1 MVNNKIIFMQFY
13 IFLQSLITFIIFFF
27 ITFLY
32 GQFFLDINK
41 KIFIDFKSKS
51 INFLKPSLG
60 FSIIIILS
68 YFLYFNL
75 NLNLKNII
83 LFFIVISLILI
94 VFTEKKK
101 LLLGFYK
108 VLKFSMPVFLVFIVF
123 ALINGEQFYIFR
135 GNYWDNMN
143 YISTALLI
151 KDFLYSELLEIRKL
165 NIFFYEHALSANKE
179 INTILH
185 NGTVNIFVRPI
196 SKVILS
202 IFFYFK
208 INNVF
213 FSNYL
218 FKVFLI
224 IQIFCSFYFMISQ
237 FKVSKKYL
245 ISIIFIFSFWTLYIF
260 EIDAHSHLGSIIF
273 FLALIGILIHQNMK
287 SIFLNKSNIHIFLLL
302 CVGSFI
308 FYPEFYMIF
317 TLFFIIFVLLHSNTL
332 KLINNEKKVFF
343 YLLVLFLIFTLP
355 TYYTNYLS
363 LFVRTTFAFNSAK
376 DWWGYYGLFLAG
388 DTIELITQQNIQII
402 KSLFKESNQIINF
415 FPIIKNFFIENG
427 FYLLPLNI
435 IPSLSGLYF
444 LTVGKITNS
453 FDYFYLFLTIF
464 LNLYIILIFK
474 KNIVKIFDKSNKINL
489 IFLSFFLIFLVLSL
503 ILITVGN
510 YWIFIKLYFFIS
522 PIIFLFFAIKL
533 TNKNKDLSLNSLFL
547 ILLIIFPFY
556 KFSTF
561 NYGIGRYDNFPSIIN
576 PAYKK
581 NIVWDFEKKD
591 ILECKSINF
600 TSKDKIIDGYIA
612 IKFYDLG
619 FKYNDKNIYKNS
631 KNGLK
636 DSKNNLC
643 ELRLINSKFKLKNE

>member
-1 MVNNKIIFMQFY
+1 MQFY

-51 INFLKPSLG
+51 IDFLKPSLG

-83 LFFIVISLILI
+83 FFFIVISLILI
-94 VFTEKKK
+94 LFTEKKK
-101 LLLGFYK
+101 LILGFYK
-108 VLKFSMPVFLVFIVF
+108 VSKFSIPVFLVFIIF

-135 GNYWDNMN
+135 GNYWDNMS

-151 KDFLYSELLEIRKL
+151 NDFLYSELLEIRKL
-165 NIFFYEHALSANKE
+165 NIFLYEHALSTNKE

-185 NGTVNIFVRPI
+185 NGTKNIFVRPI

-213 FSNYL
+213 FSNYF

-224 IQIFCSFYFMISQ
+224 VHIFCSFYFMISQ
-237 FKVSKKYL
+237 FRVSKKYF
-245 ISIIFIFSFWTLYIF
+245 ISIIFIFSFWTMYVF
-260 EIDAHSHLGSIIF
+260 EIDAQSQLGSIIF
-273 FLALIGILIHQNMK
+273 FLALIGILNHQNMK

-302 CVGSFI
+302 CVGLFI
-308 FYPEFYMIF
+308 FYPEFYLIF

-332 KLINNEKKVFF
+332 KIINNEKKKFF

-363 LFVRTTFAFNSAK
+363 LFVRTKFAFDLAK
-376 DWWGYYGLFLAG
+376 NWWGYYALFLTG
-388 DTIELITQQNIQII
+388 DTIELITQHNIQII
-402 KSLFKESNQIINF
+402 KSYFKESNLIINL
-415 FPIIKNFFIENG
+415 FPVIKNLFIENG
-427 FYLLPLNI
+427 FYLVPLNI

-453 FDYFYLFLTIF
+453 FDYLYLFLTIF

-474 KNIVKIFDKSNKINL
+474 NNIVKIFDKSNKINL

-503 ILITVGN
+503 ILISIGN
-510 YWIFIKLYFFIS
+510 YWILIKLYFFIG
-522 PIIFLFFAIKL
+522 PIIFLFFAIRL
-533 TNKNKDLSLNSLFL
+533 TNNNKELSLNSLFL

-576 PAYKK
+576 PTYKK

-600 TSKDKIIDGYIA
+600 TSNDKIIDGYIA

-619 FKYNDKNIYKNS
+619 FQYNGKNIYKAS

-636 DSKNNLC
+636 DSKNSLC
-643 ELRLINSKFKLKNE
+643 ELRLINSKFRLKNE

>member
-1 MVNNKIIFMQFY
+1 MQFY

-41 KIFIDFKSKS
+41 KIFINFKSKS
-51 INFLKPSLG
+51 IDFLKPSLG
-60 FSIIIILS
+60 FSIIIIFS
-68 YFLYFNL
+68 YCLYFNL

-83 LFFIVISLILI
+83 FIFIVLSLIIIL
-94 VFTEKKK
+94 FTEKKK

-108 VLKFSMPVFLVFIVF
+108 VSKFSIPIFFVFIVF

-143 YISTALLI
+143 YVSTALLI
-151 KDFLYSELLEIRKL
+151 KDFLYSELLVLKEL
-165 NIFFYEHALSANKE
+165 NSSAQYDQAL
-179 INTILH
+179 LH
-185 NGTVNIFVRPI
+185 NGTKNIFVRPI
-196 SKVILS
+196 SKVILA

-208 INNVF
+208 INSVF
-213 FSNYL
+213 FSNYF

-237 FKVSKKYL
+237 FKVSKKYT
-245 ISIIFIFSFWTLYIF
+245 ISIIFIFSFWTMYIF
-260 EIDAHSHLGSIIF
+260 EIDAQSQLGSMIF

-287 SIFLNKSNIHIFLLL
+287 LIFLNKSNINIFLLL
-302 CVGSFI
+302 CIGLFI
-308 FYPEFYMIF
+308 FYPEFYIIF

-332 KLINNEKKVFF
+332 KMINNEKKVFL

-363 LFVRTTFAFNSAK
+363 LFVRTKFALDSAK

-388 DTIELITQQNIQII
+388 DTIELVTHQNIQLI
-402 KSLFKESNQIINF
+402 KSFYKENNQIINF
-415 FPIIKNFFIENG
+415 FPVMKNFFIENG
-427 FYLLPLNI
+427 YYLLPLNI
-435 IPSLSGLYF
+435 IPSLLGLYF

-453 FDYFYLFLTIF
+453 IDYIYLFLTIF

-489 IFLSFFLIFLVLSL
+489 IFLSFFLIIFVLSV

-522 PIIFLFFAIKL
+522 PIIFLFFVLKL
-533 TNKNKDLSLNSLFL
+533 TNNNKDLSLNSLFL

-576 PAYKK
+576 PSYKK
-581 NIVWDFEKKD
+581 NIIWDFEKKD
-591 ILECKSINF
+591 ILKCKSINF

-619 FKYNDKNIYKNS
+619 FKYNDKNIYKTS
-631 KNGLK
+631 KNELK
-636 DSKNNLC
+636 DSKNSLC
-643 ELRLINSKFKLKNE
+643 ELKLINSKFRLKNE

>member
-1 MVNNKIIFMQFY
+1 MQFH

-41 KIFIDFKSKS
+41 KIFINFENKS
-51 INFLKPSLG
+51 IDFLKPSLG
-60 FSIIIILS
+60 FSIITIFS

-83 LFFIVISLILI
+83 LLFIVLSLILI
-94 VFTEKKK
+94 LFTERKK

-108 VLKFSMPVFLVFIVF
+108 VSKFSIPIFLVFIVF

-143 YISTALLI
+143 YVSTALLI
-151 KDFLYSELLEIRKL
+151 KDFLYSELLQLKEL
-165 NIFFYEHALSANKE
+165 NSSVPYDQAL
-179 INTILH
+179 IY
-185 NGTVNIFVRPI
+185 NGTINIFVRPI
-196 SKVILS
+196 SKVILA
-202 IFFYFK
+202 IFFHFK
-208 INNVF
+208 INSVF
-213 FSNYL
+213 FSNYF

-237 FKVSKKYL
+237 FKVSKKYV
-245 ISIIFIFSFWTLYIF
+245 ISTIFIFSFWTMYIF
-260 EIDAHSHLGSIIF
+260 EIDAQSQLGSMIF

-287 SIFLNKSNIHIFLLL
+287 SIFLNKSNINIFLLL
-302 CVGSFI
+302 CIGLFI
-308 FYPEFYMIF
+308 FYPEFYIIF

-332 KLINNEKKVFF
+332 KMMNNEKKVFL

-363 LFVRTTFAFNSAK
+363 LFVRTKFALDSAK

-388 DTIELITQQNIQII
+388 DTIELITQQNIQLI
-402 KSLFKESNQIINF
+402 KSYYKESNQFINF
-415 FPIIKNFFIENG
+415 FPIMKNFFFENG
-427 FYLLPLNI
+427 YYLLPLNI

-453 FDYFYLFLTIF
+453 LDYFYLFLTIF
-464 LNLYIILIFK
+464 LNFYIILIFK
-474 KNIVKIFDKSNKINL
+474 KNIVKIFDKSNKISL
-489 IFLSFFLIFLVLSL
+489 IFLSFFLIIFVLSV
-503 ILITVGN
+503 ILITIGN

-533 TNKNKDLSLNSLFL
+533 TNNNKDLSLNSLFL
-547 ILLIIFPFY
+547 ILIIIFPFY

-591 ILECKSINF
+591 ILKCKSINF

-619 FKYNDKNIYKNS
+619 FKYNDKNIYKTK

-636 DSKNNLC
+636 DSKNILC